1 MIDRNNQCEMT
12 DRITNFYSISTGL
25 KTWLCSAIVRLRPLL
40 RSISDERGFFRR
52 VTPEPEEEEEKWSRL
67 ITAVAV
73 G

>member
-1 MIDRNNQCEMT
+1 MT
-12 DRITNFYSISTGL
+12 ETITNFYSISTGL
-25 KTWLCSAIVRLRPLL
+25 KTWLCSAIVQLRPLL

-52 VTPEPEEEEEKWSRL
+52 VTPEPEEEKWSRL